1 MSENANF
8 LRSPSK
14 YKDTLFTV
22 ATGGINAGEI
32 TLVGDLYVLAFNTYA
47 AGDIGTGVVEADIC
61 QIPKSEGTGLE
72 IEANKFL
79 YLNTAAS
86 PMVVSTTQ
94 GTGDLWVG
102 WSREAASATA
112 THVVGHWRG
121 GQT

>member
-1 MSENANF
+1 MSENADF
-8 LRSPSK
+8 LLSPSK

-32 TLVGDLYVLAFNTYA
+32 AFTGSLYVIAFNTYIA
-47 AGDIGTGVVEADIC
+47 AEIGVGVVEADIC
-61 QIPKSEGTGLE
+61 EIPKSVGTGLE
-72 IEANKFL
+72 IAANVFL
-79 YLNTAAS
+79 YLNTTTL
-86 PMVVSTTQ
+86 VVSSTP

-102 WSREAASATA
+102 WSKEAAGATN